1 MIKEQT
7 IHKLSD
13 IRSTACLR
21 QAFLKIHF
29 IFQTG
34 KIKYISGIHLKNIS
48 GMILN
53 SGIRRV
59 GKPLFDCPAY
69 MLFYIFR

>member
-13 IRSTACLR
+13 IRSAACLR

-29 IFQTG
+29 VLQTG
-34 KIKYISGIHLKNIS
+34 KIKDISGIHLKNIS
-48 GMILN
+48 GMIFN

-59 GKPLFDCPAY
+59 GKTLFDCPAY
-69 MLFYIFR
+69 VLLYIFR